1 MYFENENK
9 KFVEEHNSFT
19 AEVDYYTKQVKK
31 IFDTIGI
38 DHDYTISGI
47 RTNVSAWLN
56 EKEPVFELLRKHPMW
71 NEKAKAIVF
80 LRDEIRSADMG
91 KFIDDLKNLRC
102 TSTKRRANME
112 LIIIP

>member
-9 KFVEEHNSFT
+9 KFMEEHNSFT

-38 DHDYTISGI
+38 DHDYTISGV

-80 LRDEIRSADMG
+80 LRDEIRSTDICN
-91 KFIDDLKNLRC
+91 FQNDLEGLKLYVQKKDN
-102 TSTKRRANME
+102 
-112 LIIIP
+112 